1 MFKHIATVI
10 LLMAIAIVPQGAQAR
25 SEYCPSDL
33 YQNPPAQRASVFLRT
48 DKTSYSLDGSLV
60 IDAGVINAGTVP
72 IYVYGWISWGYGGGL
87 VIRLRDERGKEIA
100 PVLRDDTMLPPEND
114 DPSMFVKLREE
125 GDFFGTRREMEVKD
139 LVKRPGKYT
148 LQIEYRSP
156 LSCKFVGSQLQRLP
170 ALWHEDASIFSKQ
183 VPFEVT
189 P

>member
-1 MFKHIATVI
+1 MFKHIAVAI
-10 LLMAIAIVPQGAQAR
+10 FFVAAIAQNTQAR
-25 SEYCPSDL
+25 SAGCPSDL
-33 YQNPPAQRASVFLRT
+33 YKNPPPQRASVFLRT
-48 DKTSYSLDGSLV
+48 DKGSYSLAGSLA
-60 IDAGVINAGTVP
+60 IDAGIMNSGADP

-87 VIRLRDERGKEIA
+87 VIRLRNDHGKEIA

-114 DPSMFVKLREE
+114 DSSMFVKLREG
-125 GDFFGTRREMEVKD
+125 GDFFGTHREIAVKD

-156 LSCKFVGSQLQRLP
+156 LSCNFVGSNLQKLP